1 MAKKKKGE
9 METLMGML
17 EDMLGSFSPEQQL
30 LFMDKMPMARK
41 FNKVIK

>member
-17 EDMLGSFSPEQQL
+17 EDMLGSFSPEQQIAIHGQ
-30 LFMDKMPMARK
+30 DADGK
-41 FNKVIK
+41 KV